1 MLLMSELKM
10 KLKYFGNDKQTNKQK
25 KDILSS
31 GFSIIGPYRCAFVAN
46 ESGNSNFTN
55 TLNK

>member
-1 MLLMSELKM
+1 MSELKM